1 MAAPT
6 ITLLNH
12 TELDDADDNTG
23 WVETV
28 TAETDIKVEG
38 VGSLGGILRADGETA
53 YYDNGSAP
61 STAVGKTLRG
71 WILSNNIPYMGTMAA
86 DPYKLIAYDGTI
98 TEKKDLF
105 GSDTYPGGWFN
116 FIWDMDEFTTLTLAN
131 VQRWGVEAGHAV
143 SAKNVINTWMDVLR
157 YLDGYSMTGGT
168 SGDEV
173 MLSDIAIYDKGTT
186 TLRGYN
192 VLAEFQGVFFC
203 TGAMQFGTGATTHYF
218 LMDGEILVFVEA
230 NVAAGLYSLS
240 GVGTGTDVVIKNSVI
255 RSTGATDATRFVFDW
270 SDTDLGSCEITD
282 NFIVRAS
289 ACTFQ
294 SGQTITGNTFD
305 DCGQIDAGGADLT
318 GSVVQNYEGTTDTG
332 ALSWTP
338 ATDPNGELDNMSFTK
353 GTAATHAIEF
363 GILSPLTMTLTGID
377 FSGYNAADAQTD
389 SALLIRRT
397 TGTVNIALVGCTGT
411 IKYKSL
417 GATVI
422 LTASK
427 SATFTP
433 IEDGSAFT
441 ITKNSD
447 NSILEDV
454 ASTTGGEVVYSYD
467 GSLDGTL
474 ATVHIIIAGKEP
486 IDFPWTVAEGTVPV
500 SQVTDRVYSNP

>member
-1 MAAPT
+1 
-6 ITLLNH
+6 
-12 TELDDADDNTG
+12 
-23 WVETV
+23 
-28 TAETDIKVEG
+28 
-38 VGSLGGILRADGETA
+38 
-53 YYDNGSAP
+53 
-61 STAVGKTLRG
+61 
-71 WILSNNIPYMGTMAA
+71 
-86 DPYKLIAYDGTI
+86 
-98 TEKKDLF
+98 
-105 GSDTYPGGWFN
+105 
-116 FIWDMDEFTTLTLAN
+116 
-131 VQRWGVEAGHAV
+131 
-143 SAKNVINTWMDVLR
+143 
-157 YLDGYSMTGGT
+157 
-168 SGDEV
+168 
-173 MLSDIAIYDKGTT
+173 
-186 TLRGYN
+186 
-192 VLAEFQGVFFC
+192 
-203 TGAMQFGTGATTHYF
+203 
-218 LMDGEILVFVEA
+218 MDGEILVFVEA

-270 SDTDLGSCEITD
+270 SNTDLGSCEITD
-282 NFIVRAS
+282 NLIVRAS

-294 SGQTITGNTFD
+294 SGQTITGNTFY
-305 DCGQIDAGGADLT
+305 DCGQIDADGADLT

-332 ALSWTP
+332 ALLWTP

-389 SALLIRRT
+389 SALLILRT

-417 GATVI
+417 GATVV

-500 SQVTDRVYSNP
+500 SQVTDRIYSNP